1 MHSAC
6 GSTLKSRWLAT
17 TIFLHFFSDN
27 CTGQNRNRIV
37 TMFSFVMKNYASLD
51 KIEHCFLEVGH
62 TQNENDSVHSEIAE
76 TAKKI
81 PVYTPEQWATV
92 VRGARR
98 NMRPYSVKEM
108 SSGDFFAFKEM
119 SKGLKNIDLDEE
131 DEKVAWSR
139 IRVIAFNRVDK
150 DAMIVRYYSGCCRV
164 DLMRLVRRKR
174 NSDNEKSVF
183 DFQQLVELAGIT
195 KDKQK
200 DLISLCTSNLIPPAH
215 PSYFHSLPTIP

>member
-1 MHSAC
+1 MQSAC
-6 GSTLKSRWLAT
+6 GTTLKSRWLAT

-27 CTGQNRNRIV
+27 CAGQNRNRIV
-37 TMFSFVMKNYASLD
+37 TMFSFAMKNYASLD

-62 TQNENDSVHSEIAE
+62 TKNVNDSVHSVIAE

-98 NMRPYSVKEM
+98 NKRSYSVKEM

-119 SKGLKNIDLDEE
+119 SKGLKNLDLDEE

-150 DAMIVRYYSGCCRV
+150 DAMIVRYDPGCCRV
-164 DLMRLVRRKR
+164 DLMRLARRKR
-174 NSDNEKSVF
+174 NSDNENFVF
-183 DFQQLVELAGIT
+183 DLQQLVEPAGIT
-195 KDKQK
+195 KDKK
-200 DLISLCTSNLIPPAH
+200 KGLISLCTSNLIPPAH
-215 PSYFHSLPTIP
+215 HSYFHSLPTIP

>member
-1 MHSAC
+1 M
-6 GSTLKSRWLAT
+6 RQQFFY
-17 TIFLHFFSDN
+17 IFFSDN

-51 KIEHCFLEVGH
+51 KIEHCFLEMGH
-62 TQNENDSVHSEIAE
+62 TQNENDSVHSVIAE

-98 NMRPYSVKEM
+98 NRRPYVVREM

-119 SKGLKNIDLDEE
+119 SKGLKNLDLDEE

-139 IRVIAFNRVDK
+139 IRVIAFIRAEK
-150 DAMIVRYYSGCCRV
+150 DAMIVRYDSGCRRV
-164 DLMRLVRRKR
+164 DLMRLARRKR
-174 NSDNEKSVF
+174 NSDNENFVF
-183 DFQQLVELAGIT
+183 DLQ
-195 KDKQK
+195 
-200 DLISLCTSNLIPPAH
+200 
-215 PSYFHSLPTIP
+215 

>member
-1 MHSAC
+1 MQSAC
-6 GSTLKSRWLAT
+6 GTTLKSRWLAT

-27 CTGQNRNRIV
+27 CAGQNRNRIV
-37 TMFSFVMKNYASLD
+37 TMFSFAMKNYASLD

-62 TQNENDSVHSEIAE
+62 TKNVNDSIHSVIAE

-98 NMRPYSVKEM
+98 NKRPYSVKEM

-119 SKGLKNIDLDEE
+119 SKVLKNLDLDEE
-131 DEKVAWSR
+131 DEKVACSR

-150 DAMIVRYYSGCCRV
+150 DAMIVRYDPGCCRV
-164 DLMRLVRRKR
+164 DLMRLARRKR
-174 NSDNEKSVF
+174 NSDNENFVF
-183 DFQQLVELAGIT
+183 DLQQLVEPAGIT
-195 KDKQK
+195 KDKK
-200 DLISLCTSNLIPPAH
+200 KGLISLCTSNLIPPAH
-215 PSYFHSLPTIP
+215 HSYFHSLPTIP